1 MRLATPTFVSQIIS
15 YLMLESPKKVAV
27 ELSVVDDSC
36 KEKFIL
42 STLVEIQLYFTSES
56 SRYVFS
62 PKLFIE
68 TASDVSIPVIAEVR
82 SFKVEAMSG
91 TSSFSMLDLVVWD
104 AEAEMF
110 MVVSVDDLDGCSS
123 VR

>member
-15 YLMLESPKKVAV
+15 YIMLESPKKVAV

-36 KEKFIL
+36 TEKFIP
-42 STLVEIQLYFTSES
+42 STLVEIHLYFTSES
-56 SRYVFS
+56 SKYVFS

-68 TASDVSIPVIAEVR
+68 TASVVSIPVIAEVR

-110 MVVSVDDLDGCSS
+110 MVVSVDDLGGCSS